1 MKLLWCAEEGRYII
15 TGWSWC
21 WIDLGCVVPCLIKY
35 FIFPSLKSSQSLI
48 VLLFLMET
56 FTSCLLKTVIFK
68 IASAVITCCSS
79 LFKCIILDF
88 RTLAFFPKI
97 DLFFVVLIRDT
108 FDFRDLPLEEPYMEF
123 FLLSADFLCFRGLRW
138 SELKTTFL
146 TITPG
151 PLLMLIFV
159 AQSLS
164 FSFSYL
170 FVFSPRFFVHPLPFA
185 FAFSSGAQFSSEK
198 RALGSRVA
206 GFQIEPGKGRTQHR
220 LKNLRKITNFIET
233 YWRLNKYW
241 SVIR

>member
-1 MKLLWCAEEGRYII
+1 MI
-15 TGWSWC
+15 TS
-21 WIDLGCVVPCLIKY
+21 
-35 FIFPSLKSSQSLI
+35 FSL
-48 VLLFLMET
+48 
-56 FTSCLLKTVIFK
+56 
-68 IASAVITCCSS
+68 TCCSS
-79 LFKCIILDF
+79 LFRCIILDF

-146 TITPG
+146 TITPR

-170 FVFSPRFFVHPLPFA
+170 FVFARRFYVHPLLFA
-185 FAFSSGAQFSSEK
+185 FAFSLDAQFSSGK

-206 GFQIEPGKGRTQHR
+206 EFQIELGKGRTQHR
-220 LKNLRKITNFIET
+220 LKCYKLLLVLELTKDRTNAGQWYDKMRAHFELWKSFTIDQHGQVNLSQTKKDGNENQIG
-233 YWRLNKYW
+233 
-241 SVIR
+241 